1 MNYIKKFCRKVGFL
15 VVQWIYKSRGDKNA
29 ARTYLGDDKKKRFDE
44 IKEGDPYLN
53 QIIDEVMHYVVY
65 DLPLQPLI
73 LDVIHGAGHAEH

>member
-1 MNYIKKFCRKVGFL
+1 MLQENILKRRCRQTLYAV
-15 VVQWIYKSRGDKNA
+15 YSD
-29 ARTYLGDDKKKRFDE
+29 YLGDDKKQRFDE

-53 QIIDEVMHYVVY
+53 QIIDEVMYYVVY